1 MWFNGRSEQRI
12 LAWREFRQQL
22 NSWPADIQT
31 VVDVWSKA
39 PTTNY
44 LTQDN
49 PHEWPEAWQLVS
61 DNLYCDIGIA
71 LGMFYTLYYSSYPQK
86 DTMRLRGYKLRS
98 SHKEVNLVLC
108 EGEKYVLNYEYGRVV
123 NTLRFSSGDELTYD
137 YPAEYMMRKR
147 RKHP

>member
-123 NTLRFSSGDELTYD
+123 NTLHFSQGDEMTYD